1 MNFFKRLFGGKEE
14 PTEQEKQ
21 EAAARNFDILKYD
34 GVKAMKMGQWG
45 HAIRCFRHALELS
58 EDLEVRDYLSQSL
71 IRTGELLAA
80 NDELQ
85 VIAEAQPDNQ
95 SVFVRIAQVAYMMEN
110 YQAMGDACERAML
123 IDDSQAVVYLLYAQ
137 ASQEQGDDANTVA
150 MLTRAIALQPDYAEA
165 YLLRGQT
172 LLATGQLD
180 EAQADAEWLAGH
192 VPENEDVMLLQAR
205 IMVARG
211 SRQQAVDIYNKVIEL
226 NPFNIDAYRER
237 AEQHEALGNAAEA
250 QADRDKVSELQPAEG
265 TDGSQDGG
273 EDIEQKV
280 RQAYRDGNP
289 LAV

>member
-1 MNFFKRLFGGKEE
+1 
-14 PTEQEKQ
+14 
-21 EAAARNFDILKYD
+21 
-34 GVKAMKMGQWG
+34 
-45 HAIRCFRHALELS
+45 
-58 EDLEVRDYLSQSL
+58 
-71 IRTGELLAA
+71 
-80 NDELQ
+80 
-85 VIAEAQPDNQ
+85 
-95 SVFVRIAQVAYMMEN
+95 
-110 YQAMGDACERAML
+110 
-123 IDDSQAVVYLLYAQ
+123 
-137 ASQEQGDDANTVA
+137 

-192 VPENEDVMLLQAR
+192 VSENEDVMLLKAR

-237 AEQHEALGNAAEA
+237 AEQHEALGNEAEA

>member
-21 EAAARNFDILKYD
+21 EAAARDFDILKYD

-137 ASQEQGDDANTVA
+137 ASQGQGDDANTVA

-165 YLLRGQT
+165 YLDL
-172 LLATGQLD
+172 
-180 EAQADAEWLAGH
+180 
-192 VPENEDVMLLQAR
+192 MLLQAR

-237 AEQHEALGNAAEA
+237 AEQHEALGNEAEA

>member
-1 MNFFKRLFGGKEE
+1 
-14 PTEQEKQ
+14 
-21 EAAARNFDILKYD
+21 
-34 GVKAMKMGQWG
+34 MKMGQWG

-137 ASQEQGDDANTVA
+137 ASQGQGDDANTVA

-180 EAQADAEWLAGH
+180 EAQADAEWLADH
-192 VPENEDVMLLQAR
+192 VPENEDVMLLKAR

-237 AEQHEALGNAAEA
+237 AEQHEALGNEAEA